1 VSVHKEQKLIDP
13 FGRTVDYIRLS
24 VTDRCDFRCVYCM
37 AEEMTFLPKSELLT
51 LEELEIIIRTF
62 MSLGTKKVRLTG
74 GEPLV
79 RRNIMHL
86 IKALGAEVKAGAL
99 EELTL
104 TTNGSQ
110 LHKMADELY
119 EAGVRRLN
127 ISLDS
132 RDADNFRKI
141 TRWGDLDKVMRGLE
155 IAKKAGLSLKI
166 NMVAL
171 KGVNDGEFVDMLQW
185 CGDEGFDLTI
195 IEVMPMGDIGNENR
209 LDQYLPLTTVRR
221 LIEERFT
228 LTPSAHRTAGPA
240 RYYNVEETGG
250 RLGLITPLTHNFCES
265 CNRVRMTCTGELYM
279 CLGQDDNANLA
290 AALRDGG
297 QEALKKAIIDAIARK
312 PKGHDF
318 EISRKSSGP
327 AVSRHMNVTGG

>member
-1 VSVHKEQKLIDP
+1 MSVHNEQQLIDP

-86 IKALGAEVKAGAL
+86 INAIGAEVKAGHL
-99 EELTL
+99 DELTL

-110 LHKMADELY
+110 LHKYADGLY

-132 RDADNFRKI
+132 RNADNFRKI
-141 TRWGDLDKVMRGLE
+141 TRWGDLDKVMNGLA
-155 IAKKAGLSLKI
+155 IAQKAGLSLKI

-171 KGVNDGEFVDMLQW
+171 KGVNDDEFADMLQW

-209 LDQYLPLTTVRR
+209 LDQYLPLTNVRS

-228 LTPSAHRTAGPA
+228 LTPSTHRTAGPA
-240 RYYNVEETGG
+240 RYFEVAETKG

-290 AALRDGG
+290 LALRQGGEAALK
-297 QEALKKAIIDAIARK
+297 EAIIEAIARK

>member
-1 VSVHKEQKLIDP
+1 MKQ
-13 FGRTVDYIRLS
+13 
-24 VTDRCDFRCVYCM
+24 
-37 AEEMTFLPKSELLT
+37 
-51 LEELEIIIRTF
+51 
-62 MSLGTKKVRLTG
+62 
-74 GEPLV
+74 
-79 RRNIMHL
+79 
-86 IKALGAEVKAGAL
+86 
-99 EELTL
+99 
-104 TTNGSQ
+104 
-110 LHKMADELY
+110 
-119 EAGVRRLN
+119 GVRRLN

-155 IAKKAGLSLKI
+155 IAKKVGLSLKI

-209 LDQYLPLTTVRR
+209 LDQYLPLTTVRGQLEKAFYLDAICTSHSR
-221 LIEERFT
+221 A
-228 LTPSAHRTAGPA
+228 SA
-240 RYYNVEETGG
+240 RYFNVEETGG

-279 CLGQDDNANLA
+279 CLGQDDNADLA
-290 AALRDGG
+290 VALREGG